1 MIIDYHVHTAFST
14 DAEGTMQEYI
24 TVAKEKTISEI
35 GFSDHLL
42 LKHLYDRSD
51 FLVCAMPTYVDEFL
65 GLKEKSEIP
74 IKLGIE
80 IDFFRDKVGEIRN
93 FIQKYPFDY
102 VIGSVHVIDDW
113 IIDEPSTSQEYSKR
127 NLAQVYD
134 DYFRIVRDLCDQ
146 RLFDIL
152 GHPDLIKIFGFRPD
166 KDLTEVY
173 EETAEALARAEI
185 CAEINP
191 KGLIRPCREIYPN
204 LQFLEALHAHNVPV
218 TLGSDAH
225 APKDLGLNLDEAVG
239 FARRAGYT
247 RICTFSHRHKAFVE
261 L

>member
-102 VIGSVHVIDDW
+102 VIGSVHVLDDW
-113 IIDEPSTSQEYSKR
+113 IIDEPSTSQEYSNR
-127 NLAQVYD
+127 NLCQVYD
-134 DYFRIVRDLCDQ
+134 DYFKLVRDLCYQ

-191 KGLIRPCREIYPN
+191 KGLIRPCREIYPSF
-204 LQFLEALHAHNVPV
+204 QFLKALHAHNVPV

-225 APKDLGLNLDEAVG
+225 APKELGLNLDEAVRL
-239 FARRAGYT
+239 ARKVGYA
-247 RICTFSHRHKAFVE
+247 RVCTFSHRHKALVE